1 MVYFLK
7 NCENTYC
14 IEVRL
19 KFSYPISSFRKG
31 SHNRNT
37 IPLEGSIPQ
46 QQHLFLINGNV
57 ASVGRKKSRVYFL
70 LAMMYMRAERKI
82 LPGLSFPDLCHK
94 VYNFQCG
101 SHIGLCLSPFIF
113 LGKIIK
119 WHRNIF
125 MSLLLKKWLPTKVS
139 ATIKLCRSICFSNS
153 L

>member
-113 LGKIIK
+113 FHFFRENNQMAQKYIYVVITTKNGCP
-119 WHRNIF
+119 
-125 MSLLLKKWLPTKVS
+125 LKFQQL
-139 ATIKLCRSICFSNS
+139 
-153 L
+153 